1 MPDKTSII
9 LSTIIAL
16 IMIGIFFSAANITGL
31 FSYHLTKE
39 KVLFQG
45 QEITFKNVFS
55 VLKQNANKVVFVFP
69 NLDASSYDL
78 KKTNLIIKL
87 AKEIQPQCTQQTI
100 TISTTQ
106 PIADGLNK
114 VWLNANN
121 QFVFAYL
128 LKSGKDVMLIG
139 NLPTLQNTL
148 ALPTPISTILT
159 QVQQPTTS
167 ITTPITAPLPTSI
180 NQPVPG
186 QTAQVNVQLCI
197 PMFLE
202 TEIANNYENFIV
214 VSFDKALAS
223 KFNLEY
229 IPAETQQKGIGIIM
243 PNGNNFAV
251 FLSDKVSEILQ
262 SYFDGK
268 TLPESTTMEAQIA
281 SYAGGK
287 TYIISSGIVEVC
299 EPGETKQQDLACA
312 FKPEKLY
319 GKTPV
324 SIELDPK
331 ANEYSLELSMQID
344 CSSFDIKSIH
354 INNIPMRYDYNSIS
368 KVLIL
373 KANADTFKSLEGKHL
388 AMKIEAECDGKDVT
402 SIYSLGKHYF
412 QKLLTRI
419 ITGST
424 YYYLSSYSS
433 MDAYGNDVYT
443 ATYEDDNG
451 NNHNVSIVWN
461 GANDFSNYL
470 NDLTTAG
477 FNLIFNTTYYVYE
490 ITNPANPAYHG
501 YIWQSTDHIIYIES
515 TITAG
520 TDATG
525 LLKAYLQAYPTSL
538 TGAVPITVPVTVTNI
553 TVAPI
558 TTTPVTGPVA
568 VVNVTFGVVPLVSL
582 ISPSGTVVLAP
593 TVPTYFSVELGK
605 AFNMSMIAVNF
616 GSNASFAWDI
626 DFARTTCSLI
636 THYFLKPAG
645 VNYATIDTG
654 KSVEITTQATI
665 NQPGLCQLTYM
676 IWQQGKPSNNFTLIF
691 TIYVYSPNQITLALK
706 EGFNLIS
713 FPFYM
718 DMSFTDFN
726 SLASGAIS
734 SIWGYSPAT
743 GWQIWHS
750 NPAIPSTAGFDHFEP
765 GYAYWINAT
774 TDINVVVTSTKPT
787 PTIPS
792 IYVNQ
797 GWNLLGL
804 ALPYPIN
811 TVAYLKTMFDK
822 CEAIYRLDPI
832 TQIIAPIAKTSALMP
847 GQGYWFYFNE
857 SGVIVP

>member
-1 MPDKTSII
+1 MPDKTSTVLAIV
-9 LSTIIAL
+9 IAL
-16 IMIGIFFSAANITGL
+16 IMVGIFFSAASITGL

-39 KVLFQG
+39 KILFQG

-55 VLKQNANKVVFVFP
+55 VLKQNADKVVFVFP
-69 NLDASSYDL
+69 KNLDASSYDL

-87 AKEIQPQCTQQTI
+87 AKEIQSHCTQQTI

-128 LKSGKDVMLIG
+128 LKSGNDVMLIG

-148 ALPTPISTILT
+148 TLPKPVSTLLT
-159 QVQQPTTS
+159 QIQQPTTS
-167 ITTPITAPLPTSI
+167 ATAPLPTPI

-186 QTAQVNVQLCI
+186 QTTQVNVQLCI

-202 TEIANNYENFIV
+202 TEIANNYKNFIV

-223 KFNLEY
+223 EFNLEY

-243 PNGNNFAV
+243 PNGNNLAV
-251 FLSDKVSEILQ
+251 FLFDKVSEILQ

-268 TLPESTTMEAQIA
+268 TMPESTTMEAQIA

-287 TYIISSGIVEVC
+287 TYIISSGIVKVC

-354 INNIPMRYDYNSIS
+354 INNIPMRYDYNSVS
-368 KVLIL
+368 KVLTL
-373 KANADTFKSLEGKHL
+373 KANAGVFSSLEGKYL
-388 AMKIEAECDGKDVT
+388 TIKIEAECDGKDVT

-477 FNLIFNTTYYVYE
+477 FDLIFNTTYYVYE
-490 ITNPANPAYHG
+490 IINPTNPAYHG
-501 YIWQSTDHIIYIES
+501 YIWQSTDHVVYISSII
-515 TITAG
+515 TTG

-525 LLKAYLQAYPTSL
+525 LFKTYLQAYPTSL
-538 TGAVPITVPVTVTNI
+538 TGAITIAPIGTYPLTPLPPSTTPTVTVPISPYPIVPI
-553 TVAPI
+553 SPI
-558 TTTPVTGPVA
+558 TNTIFLVPRTPQ
-568 VVNVTFGVVPLVSL
+568 
-582 ISPSGTVVLAP
+582 
-593 TVPTYFSVELGK
+593 YFSVE
-605 AFNMSMIAVNF
+605 VNKLF
-616 GSNASFAWDI
+616 TLEFTAINLGSNGTFGWDLI
-626 DFARTTCSLI
+626 PGPTCSLSWHNFI
-636 THYFLKPAG
+636 EPAR
-645 VNYATIDTG
+645 NN
-654 KSVEITTQATI
+654 QATI
-665 NQPGLCQLTYM
+665 NTTKKVEIKTEAKISNPGLCKISYT
-676 IWQQGKPSNNFTLIF
+676 IFEIGNPSNNFTISF
-691 TIYVYSPNQITLALK
+691 TIYAYSPNQITLSLK
-706 EGFNLIS
+706 KGFNLIS

-726 SLASGAIS
+726 SLAANAIA

-750 NPAIPSTAGFDHFEP
+750 NPAIPSTPGFDHFEP

-774 TDINVVVTSTKPT
+774 TDIDVVVTSTKPT

-804 ALPYPIN
+804 ALPYPIDISS
-811 TVAYLKTMFDK
+811 YLKTMFDK
-822 CEAIYRLDPI
+822 CEAVYQLDPI
-832 TQIIAPIAKTSALMP
+832 TKVITPIAKTTTLMP